1 MQQPGGDPL
10 GPAAVGLGVAD
21 VVEVDPELPLAADEG
36 DVLAVDDHHV
46 VPTVVERVV
55 DGLEG
60 SYACDICIRA
70 LTEDAKLSQV
80 FSKADTHPVSLL
92 QISFPNLPGQV
103 EISDLSG

>member
-10 GPAAVGLGVAD
+10 GPAAVGLGVSD

-70 LTEDAKLSQV
+70 LTEDAKLSEV